1 MMSMPNVHTLI
12 EMLAYRARVTPDT
25 IAFAYAERACTFAD
39 LWRKVNQFGAYL
51 HQNGINPGDRVVV
64 ALPNSHD
71 FFFAFYGTQRMGGI
85 AVPIFPGFDPAHMLA
100 MVKLCEARAL
110 VVPAAMATAS
120 LEQLKQQAAKQALP
134 VLAVPER
141 VDGTPAAPFPTIRPD
156 DIAFIQYTSGSTGDP
171 KGVQLS
177 HRNLLTNIRQL
188 ITGFHITDREIFVS
202 WLPVYHDMGLILKT
216 MVPFYLA
223 AHVILLPTSLRHMH
237 DWLEAIE
244 QHRATFT
251 AAPDFAYR
259 LCLRRIQHPER
270 YDLSSLRVA
279 LNAAEPVRSQTIR
292 TFESAFGLRNVMIA
306 GYGLAEAT
314 VGVSI
319 WPPQTPMKIDTHG
332 NVSVGRPLP
341 DINLMILRD
350 GQPVGPGDI
359 GEIAIQSPANTRGY
373 YANAEATN
381 SLFWKADIILSG
393 DLGYVDA
400 DGDLYIVGRK
410 KNIIIH
416 AGHTVYPEEI
426 AEVMEAVPGVGIA
439 AAVGIDKGGVEGEQ
453 VYIFAE
459 VRAYSTSIEL
469 FQDLIIAMVQQF
481 QARFGFRPGRVY
493 LVKPNTIP
501 RTYNSKIQ
509 HQQLREQ
516 YLAGDLLATGQIL
529 YPNY

>member
-292 TFESAFGLRNVMIA
+292 TFESAFV
-306 GYGLAEAT
+306 LA
-314 VGVSI
+314 
-319 WPPQTPMKIDTHG
+319 
-332 NVSVGRPLP
+332 
-341 DINLMILRD
+341 
-350 GQPVGPGDI
+350 
-359 GEIAIQSPANTRGY
+359 
-373 YANAEATN
+373 
-381 SLFWKADIILSG
+381 SG
-393 DLGYVDA
+393 HP
-400 DGDLYIVGRK
+400 K
-410 KNIIIH
+410 
-416 AGHTVYPEEI
+416 
-426 AEVMEAVPGVGIA
+426 
-439 AAVGIDKGGVEGEQ
+439 
-453 VYIFAE
+453 
-459 VRAYSTSIEL
+459 
-469 FQDLIIAMVQQF
+469 
-481 QARFGFRPGRVY
+481 
-493 LVKPNTIP
+493 
-501 RTYNSKIQ
+501 
-509 HQQLREQ
+509 HQ
-516 YLAGDLLATGQIL
+516 
-529 YPNY
+529 